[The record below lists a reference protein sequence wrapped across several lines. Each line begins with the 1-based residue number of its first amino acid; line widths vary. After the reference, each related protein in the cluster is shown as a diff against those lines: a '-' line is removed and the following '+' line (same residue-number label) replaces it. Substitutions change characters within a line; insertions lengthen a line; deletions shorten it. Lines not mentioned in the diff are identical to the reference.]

1 MIRRTCGR
9 RNFSTLNLMLS
20 RGFIPSLATTAAS
33 SSSESRRKDV
43 KGKQNQLFDQ
53 EKKRQSNLIPRVE
66 KVEVT
71 LSTPSSTSPTTL
83 LMNRGLST
91 PYDCSLHIHEHYSKM
106 PFAEV
111 DGCLWDMHRPLEA
124 NCQLRFRHFEEE
136 NPELPNQAFWRSCS
150 FLLGMVVEKGL
161 KGETG
166 VTLHSWPKHGPRSG
180 SFVYDVAIPAMDGWN
195 PTRNELLA
203 LTNVFW
209 KIKGGDLM
217 FERLSVT
224 NSVAKEIFSD
234 NPYKLQQLES
244 TALKRDDVTLYR
256 VGDHIDFSVGP
267 MMSSTGHLGRVTVTA
282 VHKIGSLF
290 RFQGV
295 AIPSTL
301 RMSHFVYNILMEKA
315 SKPNPTFSTESSI
328 ER

>member
-1 MIRRTCGR
+1 MVKRC
-9 RNFSTLNLMLS
+9 L
-20 RGFIPSLATTAAS
+20 IPSLATTGAS
-33 SSSESRRKDV
+33 LSSESGRKDIT
-43 KGKQNQLFDQ
+43 KKNQLFDQ

-66 KVEVT
+66 KIEVNV
-71 LSTPSSTSPTTL
+71 SAIPCSTSPITL

-91 PYDCSLHIHEHYSKM
+91 PYHCSLHIHEHYSKM

-111 DGCLWDMHRPLEA
+111 DGWLWDMDRPLDG
-124 NCQLRFRHFEEE
+124 NCHLRFRHLEEE
-136 NPELPNQAFWRSCS
+136 NPQLPNEAFWRSCS
-150 FLLGMVVEKGL
+150 FLLGMVIEKGL
-161 KGETG
+161 KEETG
-166 VTLHSWPKHGPRSG
+166 VTLHSWPKHGPKSG
-180 SFVYDVAIPAMDGWN
+180 SFVYDVAIPSMDNWN
-195 PTRNELLA
+195 PTRNELVA

-209 KIKGGDLM
+209 KIKASDLM
-217 FERLSVT
+217 FQRLSVK
-224 NSVAKEIFSD
+224 NSLAKEIFSD

-244 TALKRDDVTLYR
+244 IALKRDDVTLYR

-301 RMSHFVYNILMEKA
+301 RMSHFVYNILIEKA
-315 SKPNPTFSTESSI
+315 TRLNATPSTDNHCQIVNHLSRDSHI
-328 ER
+328 ERSV